1 MRDRFQ
7 KDLVPSML
15 AIIVMAVTILPSR
28 PDVVAFAQE
37 IPDPDSSFKPPDE
50 SRLFGRKV
58 PDIGLR
64 YADGS
69 RGRLSELWAERPVFV
84 TLVFSRCAGICSPY
98 LGLLKKTVE
107 QVGSGGERY
116 QMLVISFDVRDRPTD
131 MMALAKYH
139 GLQADRGWSF
149 AAPAS
154 QEELTALCQS
164 LDFDFRWD
172 EERQQYNHPAIT
184 VALRAGKFVRLSVG
198 EEISPGR
205 FREML
210 ADARGEFVPIYPAPG
225 QRGALFRCFDYDPE
239 RGFTPNWGM
248 LILILPGVAAL
259 TLAAGIFIVAR
270 SAGFV
275 GRKRRDVFPLAR
287 TIYRTT
293 SFLRALKS
301 HHQSRR

>member
-1 MRDRFQ
+1 MCSSF
-7 KDLVPSML
+7 KEGLISIASA
-15 AIIVMAVTILPSR
+15 AIAMTVAMSILQPSR
-28 PDVVAFAQE
+28 VAMAQE
-37 IPDPDSSFKPPDE
+37 IPDPDLIFKPPEE
-50 SRLFGRKV
+50 SRLLDREV

-69 RGRLSELWAERPVFV
+69 GGHLSELWAERPVFV

-107 QVGSGGERY
+107 RVGSSGDRY
-116 QMLVISFDVRDRPTD
+116 QMVVISFDLRDRPENL
-131 MMALAKYH
+131 MALARHH
-139 GLQADRGWSF
+139 GLEANRGWTF

-172 EERQQYNHPAIT
+172 KERQQYNHPAIT
-184 VALRAGKFVRLSVG
+184 VALRAGKFVRISVG

-205 FREML
+205 FKEML

-225 QRGALFRCFDYDPE
+225 RRVALFRCFDYDPQ

-248 LILILPGVAAL
+248 LILVFPGAAAL
-259 TLAAGIFIVAR
+259 LLAAGVFMAAR
-270 SAGFV
+270 FAGFP
-275 GRKRRDVFPLAR
+275 GRKTRNVPP
-287 TIYRTT
+287 T
-293 SFLRALKS
+293 
-301 HHQSRR
+301 